1 MTLRLLK
8 EVQTLPNIK
17 SAKKRVKVNDTKALE
32 NRKVK
37 KEYREAV
44 KAFEVA
50 IENGDKKA
58 NELFTAASS
67 AVDKAWSKG
76 VLKRNTASRKIANM
90 AKKLSK

>member
-1 MTLRLLK
+1 M
-8 EVQTLPNIK
+8 PNIK

-37 KEYREAV
+37 KQYREAV
-44 KAFEVA
+44 KAFEAAV
-50 IENGDKKA
+50 ESGDKKA

>member
-1 MTLRLLK
+1 M
-8 EVQTLPNIK
+8 PNIK

-32 NRKVK
+32 NRKIK
-37 KEYREAV
+37 KQYREAV

-58 NELFTAASS
+58 NELFVAASS

-90 AKKLSK
+90 SKKLSK